1 MTTTHSRRPLVG
13 RFQGKVALV
22 TGGTNGIGY
31 AIALELLR
39 EVAQVVVSGL
49 PADGAEG
56 EHAFA
61 AAGFTPFVVT
71 GDLASEAF
79 CDELVAAVLARHGRL
94 DYLVNNAFSFIAKGL
109 DATRE
114 DFLRSLSVGPIAFA
128 RLIQLV
134 AEPMKRVG
142 GGAGVGT
149 ACPHAQRFAERL
161 RAAPVAQVSKPAVS
175 PISKSAEA
183 TAFRARAKRR
193 GDAGGRNA
201 RGFGNPRYSRLGS
214 LRYTGAVRGCVAG
227 VGTAC
232 PHAQRFAE
240 RLRAAPVAQ
249 VSKPAVSPIS
259 KSAGAAGFR
268 ARAKRRSVVGG
279 RTARGFGNP
288 RYSRLGSLRYTAAV
302 RSCAAFHP
310 HGTSSPHSSISAP

>member
-1 MTTTHSRRPLVG
+1 MMTTTHSRRPLVG

-39 EVAQVVVSGL
+39 EGAQVVVSGL

-56 EHAFA
+56 ERAFA

-79 CDELVAAVLARHGRL
+79 CDELVAAVLARHGHL

-142 GGAGVGT
+142 GGAIVN
-149 ACPHAQRFAERL
+149 
-161 RAAPVAQVSKPAVS
+161 V
-175 PISKSAEA
+175 
-183 TAFRARAKRR
+183 
-193 GDAGGRNA
+193 
-201 RGFGNPRYSRLGS
+201 
-214 LRYTGAVRGCVAG
+214 
-227 VGTAC
+227 
-232 PHAQRFAE
+232 
-240 RLRAAPVAQ
+240 
-249 VSKPAVSPIS
+249 
-259 KSAGAAGFR
+259 
-268 ARAKRRSVVGG
+268 
-279 RTARGFGNP
+279 
-288 RYSRLGSLRYTAAV
+288 
-302 RSCAAFHP
+302 
-310 HGTSSPHSSISAP
+310 SSISAKIAQPNRWTYNAAKGAVTQLTRCAALDLAPHKIRVNSVSPGWIWTREVDKAAGGDRATYDPIWGQFHMLRRMGLPIEIAGPVLFLLSDDASFITGSDLPVDGGYNGLGPEGLGQNTKIAGSH

>member
-1 MTTTHSRRPLVG
+1 MRSRS
-13 RFQGKVALV
+13 
-22 TGGTNGIGY
+22 NYY
-31 AIALELLR
+31 AKGPR
-39 EVAQVVVSGL
+39 SSSGL

-142 GGAGVGT
+142 AGRLLMFLVFLLKSPNRIVGLIM
-149 ACPHAQRFAERL
+149 QL
-161 RAAPVAQVSKPAVS
+161 K
-175 PISKSAEA
+175 
-183 TAFRARAKRR
+183 
-193 GDAGGRNA
+193 
-201 RGFGNPRYSRLGS
+201 
-214 LRYTGAVRGCVAG
+214 
-227 VGTAC
+227 
-232 PHAQRFAE
+232 
-240 RLRAAPVAQ
+240 
-249 VSKPAVSPIS
+249 
-259 KSAGAAGFR
+259 
-268 ARAKRRSVVGG
+268 
-279 RTARGFGNP
+279 
-288 RYSRLGSLRYTAAV
+288 V
-302 RSCAAFHP
+302 RSP
-310 HGTSSPHSSISAP
+310 SSRVARPLILRRTKFA

>member
-1 MTTTHSRRPLVG
+1 MITTTHSRRPLVG

-39 EVAQVVVSGL
+39 EGAQVVVSGL

-114 DFLRSLSVGPIAFA
+114 DFLRSLSVGPVAFA

-142 GGAGVGT
+142 GGAIVN
-149 ACPHAQRFAERL
+149 
-161 RAAPVAQVSKPAVS
+161 V
-175 PISKSAEA
+175 
-183 TAFRARAKRR
+183 
-193 GDAGGRNA
+193 
-201 RGFGNPRYSRLGS
+201 
-214 LRYTGAVRGCVAG
+214 
-227 VGTAC
+227 
-232 PHAQRFAE
+232 
-240 RLRAAPVAQ
+240 
-249 VSKPAVSPIS
+249 
-259 KSAGAAGFR
+259 
-268 ARAKRRSVVGG
+268 
-279 RTARGFGNP
+279 
-288 RYSRLGSLRYTAAV
+288 
-302 RSCAAFHP
+302 
-310 HGTSSPHSSISAP
+310 SSISAKIAQPNRWTYNAAKGAVTQLTRCAALDLAPHKIRVNSVSPGWIWTREVDKAAGGDRATYDPIWGQFHMLRRMGLPIEIAGPVLFLLSDDASFITGSDLPVDGGYNGLGPEGLGQNTKIAGSH